1 MVKQTGILFDLDGT
15 LWDASEPVTKIW
27 NQILQREPEAE
38 GKTVTLEQ
46 IGSFMGK
53 TLEQI
58 AAELFP
64 DKEEE
69 VRIRLLRTCCEEEC
83 GILQQTGAR
92 LYPGIPETLQQLSQ
106 TYALFVVSNCQKGY
120 IEAFLQAHGLRSL
133 FQDWECSG
141 RTGCTKGEN
150 IRRVVERNG
159 IKKAIYVGDTQ
170 WDGEAASKAGLPFV
184 YASYGFGNV
193 PQASWQLSAFSALPA
208 IAGRLLKEE
217 IVSKE
222 KEEVT

>member
-1 MVKQTGILFDLDGT
+1 MKQTGILFDLDGT
-15 LWDASEPVTKIW
+15 LWDASEPVTQIW
-27 NQILQREPEAE
+27 NQILQREPEAG

-46 IGSFMGK
+46 ISSFMGK
-53 TLEQI
+53 TLQQI

-64 DKEEE
+64 EKEEE
-69 VRIRLLRTCCEEEC
+69 VRIRLLKTCCEEEC
-83 GILQQTGAR
+83 GILQKTGAR
-92 LYPGIPETLQQLSQ
+92 LYPGVPDTLRQLSQ

-120 IEAFLQAHGLRSL
+120 IEAFLQAHGLRAY

-159 IKKAIYVGDTQ
+159 LTQAFYVGDTQ
-170 WDGEAASKAGLPFV
+170 WDEEAARQAGLPFV

-193 PQASWQLSAFSALPA
+193 PQAFWQLSDFSKLPELA
-208 IAGRLLKEE
+208 DKLLKEKAG
-217 IVSKE
+217 SKE
-222 KEEVT
+222 KEEST